1 VYYIKK
7 QLIIPSVLLMVQCGA
22 LGGGLDSEGS
32 PYFLT
37 FFTMFPA
44 SLEARVTLLYLMS
57 RVEM

>member
-1 VYYIKK
+1 M